1 MFKQLPIY
9 KSLSPLYQK
18 FLLISDLEV
27 LLFLI
32 LLENIIVRYAYIT
45 FLCVKVTFL
54 AHLVLISLGCVISSF
69 ILITSRLLQHLLII
83 IVEIIWFDY
92 IAFISVGTTDIGYF
106 FIFMICHDTILV
118 IFFINLSM
126 LIYYERVQ
134 TNFSLNKMM
143 LKTEKSDII
152 EFYKKYK
159 LQIFLAHAQMLHFV
173 YLIYVWC
180 YYFDRIF
187 QGTLILPEFE
197 CFFVSL
203 PWYWFLPPIIALNMV
218 NGVRLESSFKLYIAY
233 ITSLFM
239 VILNMLIIC
248 GVFLSDIVGVRIMAA
263 FLILLSI
270 ISMVNTF
277 LCQRNFGKNLKIYL
291 NYRPWL
297 DIYDY
302 NDDLDTIFP
311 SNENESNK
319 NEKKDKINN
328 DKPKTDESES
338 VV

>member
-1 MFKQLPIY
+1 MLKQHPIRN
-9 KSLSPLYQK
+9 SLSQLYQK

-32 LLENIIVRYAYIT
+32 LLENIIIRCAYIT
-45 FLCVKVTFL
+45 FLCVKVSFL
-54 AHLVLISLGCVISSF
+54 AHLTLISLGCLISSF
-69 ILITSRLLQHLLII
+69 ILITSRLLQHLFII
-83 IVEIIWFDY
+83 VVEIIWFDY
-92 IAFISVGTTDIGYF
+92 IAFVSAGTIDIGYF
-106 FIFMICHDTILV
+106 FILMICHDAILV
-118 IFFINLSM
+118 IFFMNLSM
-126 LIYYERVQ
+126 LIYNQRAQ
-134 TNFSLNKMM
+134 TNFSLDKMM
-143 LKTEKSDII
+143 LKTEKSDIL

-159 LQIFLAHAQMLHFV
+159 LQIFLAHAQILHFV
-173 YLIYVWC
+173 YLVYVWC

-187 QGTLILPEFE
+187 QGTLILPGLE

-203 PWYWFLPPIIALNMV
+203 PWYWALPPIVALKMV

-239 VILNMLIIC
+239 VIVNMLIIC
-248 GVFLSDIVGVRIMAA
+248 GAFLSDIVGVRIMAA

-270 ISMVNTF
+270 ISMANSF

-311 SNENESNK
+311 NNENEK
-319 NEKKDKINN
+319 EGLINN
-328 DKPKTDESES
+328 DKPKTDEP